1 MGSFAADRAFWG
13 RPELMAMVRPA
24 AVVNA
29 AGAPGTDLLAS
40 TAAALAAAGMA
51 LAADDLAYSTH
62 LIVTAQQLYGCVP
75 GVSLMWRGQGPVKGN
90 GGG

>member
-1 MGSFAADRAFWG
+1 
-13 RPELMAMVRPA
+13 MAVARPA

-62 LIVTAQQLYGCVP
+62 LIVTAQELYGCVT
-75 GVSLMWRGQGPVKGN
+75 GR
-90 GGG
+90 